1 MLPTG
6 SWGRE
11 SMPPGPFVIS
21 AKQRSEQNMTLE
33 QQVFSPAEVEA
44 FRADDRSAA
53 TAIVGLMAG
62 IFALGLIGYIG
73 VCLWVG

>member
-1 MLPTG
+1 MHRLAA
-6 SWGRE
+6 RKKE
-11 SMPPGPFVIS
+11 RID
-21 AKQRSEQNMTLE
+21 AMTVE
-33 QQVFSPAEVEA
+33 QQVFSLAEVEA

-62 IFALGLIGYIG
+62 IFALGLIGYLG

>member
-1 MLPTG
+1 M
-6 SWGRE
+6 S
-11 SMPPGPFVIS
+11 V
-21 AKQRSEQNMTLE
+21 E
-33 QQVFSPAEVEA
+33 QQVFAPAEVEA

-62 IFALGLIGYIG
+62 IFTLGLIGYLG

>member
-1 MLPTG
+1 MT
-6 SWGRE
+6 
-11 SMPPGPFVIS
+11 
-21 AKQRSEQNMTLE
+21 SEQPIFTL
-33 QQVFSPAEVEA
+33 AEVEA

-62 IFALGLIGYIG
+62 IFTLGLIGYLG

>member
-1 MLPTG
+1 MRP
-6 SWGRE
+6 
-11 SMPPGPFVIS
+11 
-21 AKQRSEQNMTLE
+21 SEAGTHFCGYKGIRMTIE
-33 QQVFSPAEVEA
+33 QQIFTPAEVEV

-62 IFALGLIGYIG
+62 IFTLGLIGYLG

>member
-1 MLPTG
+1 MT
-6 SWGRE
+6 
-11 SMPPGPFVIS
+11 
-21 AKQRSEQNMTLE
+21 SEQQIFT
-33 QQVFSPAEVEA
+33 PAEVEA

-62 IFALGLIGYIG
+62 IFALGLIGYLG